1 MGEYNRK
8 GKRSGA
14 QASAHAKAQRRRRE
28 EERRRAKRLTGKSHH
43 DGRVPDHKRGR

>member
-8 GKRSGA
+8 GKRSGS
-14 QASAHAKAQRRRRE
+14 QASAHAKQQRHRRE
-28 EERRRAKRLTGKSHH
+28 QARRPAKRVTGKSHH